1 MTRTITPRL
10 RTLVLLLLAVTGAL
24 FAGAAPASAHA
35 ALTGSDPAQGVV
47 VDRAPTQI
55 SLTFSEQVAM
65 GDESLRVLD
74 PKGKPVQSGTPANVS
89 GTTYAVRLHAG
100 LADGTYTVAYQVV
113 SADSHPVAGAYTFSI
128 GAPSRTVV
136 SSDAEAGAGGGA
148 VGSLY
153 AVGRYLSYAGFI
165 VLAGGAAFVLV
176 CWRQGAGVR
185 ALQRLVVGGWLTLT
199 AATLGLLLLRGSYT
213 SSGRLGDVL
222 DLDLLGQVLQTKTGA
237 ALVSRLLLLAAAAL
251 FVAVL
256 FGAYARR
263 EEEEGADEDAVA
275 ERRDLGFGLAIG
287 GVVVAAGLAAS
298 WAMAEHASTGLQPGI
313 AMPVDIVHLLAVA
326 CWFGGL
332 TALLVAPYRAPTDTP
347 LGTDSVRRFSRL
359 AFGSVLALVAT
370 GIYQSWR
377 QLGSWSAFTD
387 TRYGQLLLVKLG
399 LVAVMVGLAWISRR
413 WTGRL
418 AEGGTTGPKA
428 MTAELPT
435 AATVPTAAA
444 TAGPDEAPKAAPGTQ
459 RAAAQEQAPLAA
471 AVAEAGGAGR
481 TETGEAA
488 VEATDSSGTE
498 QAAAQEE
505 AQAGTGQAST
515 ATTEPTDAATVGRVG
530 TGEAPAAA
538 LGTQRAA
545 AEEEAPLAATVP
557 ASASTTEAG
566 EAGQAGTGQ
575 ASTATTEPTD
585 AATAGRVGT
594 GEAPAAAPGTQRAA
608 AQKQAP
614 LAAAAPAGAAVAA
627 EAGPAEGDGP
637 AEPGRAAQLARQR
650 VAVEA
655 ARRRQV
661 RDADPGRAGLRRSV
675 LAEAGVA
682 VVLLAVTTALTQ
694 TEPGRTE
701 QEARAATA
709 PAASSPAD
717 TAGALTLDMPFDTG
731 GTNGKGL
738 VRIDLD
744 PARVGANEMH
754 LYVQRPDGRPY
765 DIPEVKVALTLKAKK
780 IGPLPVAPEH
790 ITTGHWAASGVQV
803 PIAGDWEVAVTV
815 RTSDIDQVTV
825 SKNAQ
830 IG

>member
-1 MTRTITPRL
+1 MTPTITPRL

-65 GDESLRVLD
+65 GDNSLRVLD
-74 PKGKPVQSGTPANVS
+74 PKGKPVQSGKPANVS

-136 SSDAEAGAGGGA
+136 SSNAGAGAGGGT
-148 VGSLY
+148 VGWLY

-165 VLAGGAAFVLV
+165 VLAGGAAFVLA

-213 SSGRLGDVL
+213 SSGKLGDVF

-263 EEEEGADEDAVA
+263 EEEGNTDEDAAA

-287 GVVVAAGLAAS
+287 GIVVASGLAAS

-332 TALLVAPYRAPTDTP
+332 TALLVALYRAPTDTP
-347 LGTDSVRRFSRL
+347 LGTDAVRRFSRV

-370 GIYQSWR
+370 GVYQSWR

-387 TRYGQLLLVKLG
+387 TRYGQLLLIKLG

-418 AEGGTTGPKA
+418 AERSTAKA
-428 MTAELPT
+428 E
-435 AATVPTAAA
+435 AATDAPSSEAQEQTPLAGVATDAERADVP
-444 TAGPDEAPKAAPGTQ
+444 
-459 RAAAQEQAPLAA
+459 EQAPLYTTAPSGAA
-471 AVAEAGGAGR
+471 AAEAGR
-481 TETGEAA
+481 
-488 VEATDSSGTE
+488 
-498 QAAAQEE
+498 
-505 AQAGTGQAST
+505 
-515 ATTEPTDAATVGRVG
+515 
-530 TGEAPAAA
+530 
-538 LGTQRAA
+538 
-545 AEEEAPLAATVP
+545 
-557 ASASTTEAG
+557 
-566 EAGQAGTGQ
+566 AGQAGKGG
-575 ASTATTEPTD
+575 ASTTTTEP
-585 AATAGRVGT
+585 AGDER
-594 GEAPAAAPGTQRAA
+594 P
-608 AQKQAP
+608 P
-614 LAAAAPAGAAVAA
+614 LAAAAPAGAATSGPGGKGETSPAAAPDAERATVPEQAPLSTTAPAGVTAA
-627 EAGPAEGDGP
+627 EAGGAGQAGNGEASTTTTETTGDERAEAQEQAPLAAATPGATVPDQAARSAAVPGG
-637 AEPGRAAQLARQR
+637 AVAAGQVGTSAGVAGTADADPGRAAQLARQR
-650 VAVEA
+650 TAVEV
-655 ARRRQV
+655 ARRKRV
-661 RDADPGRAGLRRSV
+661 RDADPSRAGLRRSV

-717 TAGALTLDMPFDTG
+717 TSGALTLDMPFDTG
-731 GTNGKGL
+731 GKNGKGL

-754 LYVQRPDGRPY
+754 LYVQRPNGRPY

-780 IGPLPVAPEH
+780 IGPLPIAPEH
-790 ITTGHWAASGVQV
+790 VTTGHWAASGVQV
-803 PIAGDWEVAVTV
+803 PMAGDWEVAVTV